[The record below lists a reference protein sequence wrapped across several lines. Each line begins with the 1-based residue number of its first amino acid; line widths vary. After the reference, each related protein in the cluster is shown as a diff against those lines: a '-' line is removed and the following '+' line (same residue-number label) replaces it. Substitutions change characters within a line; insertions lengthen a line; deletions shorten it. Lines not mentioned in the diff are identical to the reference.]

1 MGVTGNFAVKFNE
14 AVALQ
19 IGAEE
24 EEALTVNWC
33 VAEVLDQLTVV
44 LVPKKLDSVP
54 WPVGTLQK

>member
-1 MGVTGNFAVKFNE
+1 MKFNE

-19 IGAEE
+19 TGAEE

-44 LVPKKLDSVP
+44 LVPKKLDRAP
-54 WPVGTLQK
+54 WTAGTLQK

>member
-1 MGVTGNFAVKFNE
+1 MKFNE

-19 IGAEE
+19 TGAEE

-44 LVPKKLDSVP
+44 LVQKKLDSVP
-54 WPVGTLQK
+54 WPAGTLQR